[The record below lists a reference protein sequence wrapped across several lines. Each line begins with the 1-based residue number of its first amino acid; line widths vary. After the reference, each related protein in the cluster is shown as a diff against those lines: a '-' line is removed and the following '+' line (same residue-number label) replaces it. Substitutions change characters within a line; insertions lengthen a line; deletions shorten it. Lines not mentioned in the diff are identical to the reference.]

1 VIVSAKVLTNPASPD
16 RWQPVEGRPSDAS
29 NSGKSALLKLQRPWW
44 PNLQGP
50 QDCVDPAGR
59 LLFNVSAMVAEL
71 ESDLIRLRTRKGI
84 KVAKA
89 KGRVRA
95 SRPN

>member
-1 VIVSAKVLTNPASPD
+1 
-16 RWQPVEGRPSDAS
+16 
-29 NSGKSALLKLQRPWW
+29 
-44 PNLQGP
+44 
-50 QDCVDPAGR
+50 
-59 LLFNVSAMVAEL
+59 MVAEF

-95 SRPN
+95 SRPNWLFGVLGGEVDPAVSVQVR